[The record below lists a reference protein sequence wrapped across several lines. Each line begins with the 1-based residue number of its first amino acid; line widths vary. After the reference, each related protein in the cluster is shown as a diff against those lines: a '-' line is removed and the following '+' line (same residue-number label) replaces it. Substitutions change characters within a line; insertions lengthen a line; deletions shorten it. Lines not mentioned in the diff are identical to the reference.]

1 MLINI
6 FLNTSRTGPEP
17 FRRAEARRSVKSF
30 ALPTKF
36 EGMMSDDQ
44 VPDHLVSED
53 MVDRYLALTPPNF
66 SVIPEFQSVI
76 NEIEKAFVRGLYF
89 STVASACVA
98 IERMLNLARIELH
111 HHHPKIKELWGKG
124 ASNSWGPNIDALL
137 SWGYLDEPF
146 AAELAT
152 LYEDVRNAYLH
163 SSPLGD
169 VEANALRAAND
180 AYKLIGIFLAFPPD
194 LFRFNNGQLECL
206 NNADP
211 RFLAFYQA
219 HLRDG

>member
-1 MLINI
+1 
-6 FLNTSRTGPEP
+6 
-17 FRRAEARRSVKSF
+17 
-30 ALPTKF
+30 
-36 EGMMSDDQ
+36 
-44 VPDHLVSED
+44 
-53 MVDRYLALTPPNF
+53 
-66 SVIPEFQSVI
+66 
-76 NEIEKAFVRGLYF
+76 
-89 STVASACVA
+89 
-98 IERMLNLARIELH
+98 
-111 HHHPKIKELWGKG
+111 LWGKG

-146 AAELAT
+146 ALELAT
-152 LYEDVRNAYLH
+152 LHEDVRNAYLH

-169 VEANALRAAND
+169 VKANALRAAND